1 MFLLSND
8 GGIRMKKVLCRSL
21 VLALGLALVASAASA
36 KRGGGLAGAQRESLT
51 NGVNVSPMDKTLNAQ
66 FAGAALT
73 TTTLYTQTFDVGAT
87 CSEAGWTKVDGTSQI
102 AVFWH
107 VDNFAGA
114 NVNAGDS
121 LAVLAGSQ
129 SLWCGARAST
139 TGLTCG
145 YLLLPGYGNNWNQSW
160 RTKTCL
166 ALTGNLDVSFML
178 ETDSEPGY
186 DASFLEYTNDC
197 TGPDYT
203 GWTTIDGGIGVWDD
217 IAGPFA
223 AGGSYAIGG
232 GAAKVRIR
240 FAADGG
246 FSDEDANYDSH
257 AGPSVVDNLV
267 AEGLPVEDFE
277 GEALNATTSND
288 WEGFGEVGYGQHMA
302 LFSGISLVQQDAC
315 AKNLSCQWAAIA
327 SSAETYACGGFPLQP
342 AVPKGN
348 GEGQYLNNEVWSPA
362 FALAG
367 TGSVINLQFTV
378 YRDMTLDGLVFYIWD
393 VRSINALGCQGAW
406 RSRGFV
412 YFGPQKDYLVNT
424 FPVGDLIPASAVS
437 MRVRL
442 GVIDQCGVWCG
453 VFGTGACHA
462 HAPLLDKVRVYR
474 VDIFGPVYSTRDIDM
489 FQDTFPQDG
498 TDTGIGRA
506 DAALSITASASPTIL
521 PGDSARVICSDPITA
536 VPVTNPS
543 GLATDNLGGT
553 GNQPGGTNGNK
564 AIYIYVH
571 VNDSGVPA
579 PAGKSGAALSGGA
592 SYPFKDTVVADGK
605 TWTRVQC
612 WLRTAS
618 TSTFVVD
625 LNDALFTAG
634 DVISF
639 FFGATNTGAL
649 TSYASGSAL
658 NFVQSDLTVAA
669 QNASEFTILP
679 LNGNGTEGNDIL
691 YVDGMDGRGAQG
703 FFDEAFGDMSL
714 NPDRYDVRGPTSS
727 VSNRPAVHVYDVAT
741 QLNGNYQKIVWDA
754 GDITQ
759 SLGDGTGAPEK
770 SNDYAMVNSFLSNLA
785 TPGGVYICGDDYAAG
800 LNSAAGASAVTF
812 KSTYI
817 TYTLTTGNH
826 RTTYG
831 TAPTGLGAAGGA
843 FNGDKWVIFGG
854 CPLINDFDVMQP
866 TGSTVGQ
873 TIYDNVLTAPSVP
886 FPLTGD
892 PIAYAEVS
900 KVTGANAK
908 VMISGYSFIY
918 VRDDETDGTRDGSRH
933 MRDILLYLANNPPQ
947 PTDAKPVAANRLE
960 QNYPN
965 PFNPQTTIAFALKQ
979 RARVKIDVYNVSGE
993 LVKTLLDET
1002 RDAGAYSNVTWNG
1015 TNNAGQTVSSG
1026 VYFYRLVTNNFSQ
1039 TKKMVLLK

>member
-1 MFLLSND
+1 
-8 GGIRMKKVLCRSL
+8 MKKVLCRSL

-36 KRGGGLAGAQRESLT
+36 KRGGGYADSQRESLT

-107 VDNFAGA
+107 VDDFAGA

-121 LAVLAGSQ
+121 LAVLAGGK
-129 SLWCGARAST
+129 SLWCGARFAT

-145 YLLLPGYGNNWNQSW
+145 YLVLPGYGNNWNQSW
-160 RTKTCL
+160 RTKTCV

-186 DASFLEYTNDC
+186 DATFLEYTNDC

-203 GWTTIDGGIGVWDD
+203 GWTTIDGGTGIWDD
-217 IAGPFA
+217 IQGPMA
-223 AGGSYAIGG
+223 AGGSYAV
-232 GAAKVRIR
+232 GAGPVKVRIR

-288 WEGFGEVGYGQHMA
+288 WEGFGEIGYGQHMA
-302 LFSGISLVQQDAC
+302 LFSGIALVQQDVC

-327 SSAETYACGGFPLQP
+327 SSAETYACGGFPLQT

-348 GEGQYLNNEVWSPA
+348 GEGQYLNNEVWSPS
-362 FALAG
+362 FAITG

-378 YRDMTLDGLVFYIWD
+378 YRDMQLDGLVFYIWD
-393 VRSINALGCQGAW
+393 VRSINAVGCQSAW

-412 YFGPQKDYLVNT
+412 YFGGQKDYLVNT
-424 FPVGDLIPASAVS
+424 FPVGDLIPASALS

-453 VFGTGACHA
+453 SVGTGACHS

-489 FQDTFPQDG
+489 FQDTFPLDG
-498 TDTGIGRA
+498 SDTGIGRA

-521 PGDSARVICSDPITA
+521 PGDSSRIIVSDPITA
-536 VPVTNPS
+536 VVGSNPS
-543 GLATDNLGGT
+543 GLATDVLGGI
-553 GNQPGGTNGNK
+553 GNQPGGTNGDK
-564 AIYIYVH
+564 ACYIWVH
-571 VNDSGVPA
+571 VNDNGVPA
-579 PAGKSGAALSGGA
+579 PAGKSGAALTDDA
-592 SYPFKDTVVADGK
+592 HYPFKDTQVADGK
-605 TWTRVQC
+605 TWTRIQC
-612 WLRTAS
+612 WLRVAS

-625 LNDALFTAG
+625 LNDNLFDAD

-639 FFGATNTGAL
+639 FFAATNTSAQ
-649 TSYASGSAL
+649 TAYASGSAL

-679 LNGNGTEGNDIL
+679 LNGDGTEGNDIL

-703 FFDEAFGDMSL
+703 FFDEAFGDMVL
-714 NPDRYDVRGPTSS
+714 NPDRYDVRGPSSS
-727 VSNRPAVHVYDVAT
+727 VSNRPSTHVTDVAT
-741 QLNGNYQKIVWDA
+741 QLNGNYQKIIWDA
-754 GDITQ
+754 GDLPQ
-759 SLGDGTGAPEK
+759 ALGDGTGAPEK
-770 SNDYAMVNSFLSNLA
+770 SNDYAMVNAFLGGLG
-785 TPGGVYICGDDYAAG
+785 TPGGVYICGDDYLAG
-800 LNSAAGASAVTF
+800 LNTAAGGSAVTF

-826 RTTYG
+826 RPTYG
-831 TAPTGLGAAGGA
+831 IAPAGIGVAGQA
-843 FNGDKWVIFGG
+843 FNGDKWIIFGG
-854 CPLINDFDVMQP
+854 CPLINDFDVAMP
-866 TGSTVGQ
+866 TGGTVGQ
-873 TIYDNVLTAPSVP
+873 TLYDNVLTPPTVPSP
-886 FPLTGD
+886 ITGD
-892 PIAYAEVS
+892 AEGYAEIS
-900 KVTGANAK
+900 KATGNAK

-918 VRDDETDGTRDGSRH
+918 IRDDETDGTRDGSRH
-933 MRDILLYLANNPPQ
+933 LRDILVYLANNPPQ
-947 PTDAKPVAANRLE
+947 PTDAKPLAVNRLE

-965 PFNPQTTIAFALKQ
+965 PFNPQTTIAFALKD

-1015 TNNAGQTVSSG
+1015 TNNANQPVSSG
-1026 VYFYRLVTNNFSQ
+1026 VYFYKLVTNNFSQ

>member
-1 MFLLSND
+1 
-8 GGIRMKKVLCRSL
+8 
-21 VLALGLALVASAASA
+21 
-36 KRGGGLAGAQRESLT
+36 
-51 NGVNVSPMDKTLNAQ
+51 
-66 FAGAALT
+66 
-73 TTTLYTQTFDVGAT
+73 
-87 CSEAGWTKVDGTSQI
+87 
-102 AVFWH
+102 
-107 VDNFAGA
+107 
-114 NVNAGDS
+114 
-121 LAVLAGSQ
+121 
-129 SLWCGARAST
+129 
-139 TGLTCG
+139 
-145 YLLLPGYGNNWNQSW
+145 
-160 RTKTCL
+160 
-166 ALTGNLDVSFML
+166 
-178 ETDSEPGY
+178 
-186 DASFLEYTNDC
+186 
-197 TGPDYT
+197 
-203 GWTTIDGGIGVWDD
+203 
-217 IAGPFA
+217 
-223 AGGSYAIGG
+223 
-232 GAAKVRIR
+232 
-240 FAADGG
+240 
-246 FSDEDANYDSH
+246 
-257 AGPSVVDNLV
+257 
-267 AEGLPVEDFE
+267 
-277 GEALNATTSND
+277 
-288 WEGFGEVGYGQHMA
+288 MA

-521 PGDSARVICSDPITA
+521 PGDSARIIVSDPITA
-536 VPVTNPS
+536 TGANLS
-543 GLATDNLGGT
+543 GLATDVLGGT

-564 AIYIYVH
+564 ACYIYAH
-571 VNDSGVPA
+571 VVSRRFVASTATVAAGGAGYGLGNVLTVSGGVFSAPAQLTVTSIGGGGAITGVSVSVAGDYAGNPGNPVSVTGGAGLGATFNMTWAKVYISA
-579 PAGKSGAALSGGA
+579 PAGKSGAALSGGP

-618 TSTFVVD
+618 TSTFVID

-679 LNGNGTEGNDIL
+679 LNADGTEGNDIL

-918 VRDDETDGTRDGSRH
+918 IRDDETDGTRDGSRH
-933 MRDILLYLANNPPQ
+933 MRDILLYLANNPSQ
-947 PTDAKPVAANRLE
+947 PTDAKPVALNRLE

-965 PFNPQTTIAFALKQ
+965 PFNPQTTIAFTMKE